1 MRIVVIAS
9 LLPFLASVLDPKIII
24 MQLRLIKYYMAFRL
38 IHIVL
43 LSHCLV
49 IA

>member
-9 LLPFLASVLDPKIII
+9 LLPFLASVLDPKI
-24 MQLRLIKYYMAFRL
+24 RLIKYYMAFRL